1 MHWGNALCAPC
12 MQKVGP
18 QLSFPASVLGKAR
31 IFSTNPGRNSHY
43 KYRPSSF
50 RISRSELEQIKRKE
64 TLELRRVSIFSLIF
78 LALLDCSLYFCER
91 CNRIFGT

>member
-1 MHWGNALCAPC
+1 

-78 LALLDCSLYFCER
+78 LAKDSIEIVDPRRRYPVAR
-91 CNRIFGT
+91 TH